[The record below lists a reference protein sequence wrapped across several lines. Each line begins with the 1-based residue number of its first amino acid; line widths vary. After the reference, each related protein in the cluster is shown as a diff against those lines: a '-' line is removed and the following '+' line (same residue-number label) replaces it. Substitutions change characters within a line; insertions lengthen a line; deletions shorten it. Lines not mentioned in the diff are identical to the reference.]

1 MPTSKSPKSS
11 KKKEATTEATTEA
24 TAIVSSL
31 GVNDTPKPTKA
42 IEKTTAHGNTI
53 TMN

>member
-11 KKKEATTEATTEA
+11 KKKETTTEA

-31 GVNDTPKPTKA
+31 GVNDTPKPTKV

>member
-1 MPTSKSPKSS
+1 MPTNKSPKSS
-11 KKKEATTEATTEA
+11 KKEETTAEA

-31 GVNDTPKPTKA
+31 GVNDTPEPTKP